1 MKQFIEVTKS
11 NGEKYVVNVQSIGY
25 VHLLKTGN
33 AEIIFNDGSHVLTP
47 QETYEEIKALIQE
60 AL

>member
-1 MKQFIEVTKS
+1 MKNFIEVTKS

-33 AEIIFNDGSHVLTP
+33 TEIILNDGSYAVSP
-47 QETYEEIKALIQE
+47 QETYEEIKTLIQE